1 MTCARIRGKVELR
14 PLVFIETHGRKPA
27 RMTERMDRESM
38 ELVKHPGKWAYAALW
53 GGLWAPLTVLG
64 ITLFD
69 WYRTRQLESLR
80 HIALK
85 LVIFVTLGIL
95 YGLGLHRYH
104 ESRVAKNPTRARQV
118 TQIVLF
124 VVLMMGLIYV
134 LWVMASA
141 R

>member
-1 MTCARIRGKVELR
+1 MN
-14 PLVFIETHGRKPA
+14 
-27 RMTERMDRESM
+27 ERMDRESM
-38 ELVKHPGKWAYAALW
+38 EQVKHPGKWAYAAYW

-80 HIALK
+80 HIALT
-85 LVIFVTLGIL
+85 LIIFVTLGIL
-95 YGLGLHRYH
+95 YGLGLHRYQ

-118 TQIVLF
+118 TQSVLF
-124 VVLMMGLIYV
+124 VFLMMGLIYV